1 METNNEKKL
10 GKTKSKKPLIIVL
23 IILLVLLGGAVWY
36 FQFGDGYLMTIPHRP
51 GYTKIAD
58 NIYVNKDYAGDR
70 NEVLALVE
78 EAKARDTAFFG
89 ELQGFDDWTLVVY
102 DDPKLTPK
110 LGDKTTHTVIFPV
123 KKECTGILQE
133 YLNVDIVAHEMT
145 HAELHSHF
153 RSTTTQKK
161 MPTWFDEGVATQNDY
176 REQYSAENWAEQTD
190 NGKNA
195 TPLEDMDTPKEFYA
209 GEAEDRR
216 FRYLCAKHEVAKWLE
231 THTVQE
237 LLALADK
244 VDAGEDFYTLYR
256 Q

>member
-1 METNNEKKL
+1 
-10 GKTKSKKPLIIVL
+10 
-23 IILLVLLGGAVWY
+23 
-36 FQFGDGYLMTIPHRP
+36 MTIPLRP

-70 NEVLALVE
+70 NEIIAIVN

-89 ELQGFDDWTLVVY
+89 ELKGLDNWTLIVH
-102 DDPKLTPK
+102 DDPKLISK
-110 LGDKTTHTVIFPV
+110 VGDKTTQTLFFP
-123 KKECTGILQE
+123 KKEYTGILQE

-153 RSTTTQKK
+153 RSATTQKR

-216 FRYLCAKHEVAKWLE
+216 FRYLCAKHEIAKWLE

-244 VDAGEDFYTLYR
+244 VDAGEDFYTLYA

>member
-1 METNNEKKL
+1 MKTETKP
-10 GKTKSKKPLIIVL
+10 KSKKPLVILLIVIIVL
-23 IILLVLLGGAVWY
+23 LGAGIWY
-36 FQFGDGYLMTIPHRP
+36 FQFGDGYLLTIPLRP
-51 GYTKIAD
+51 GYTKIMD
-58 NIYVNKDYAGDR
+58 NVYVNKDYAGDR
-70 NEVLALVE
+70 DEIIALVN

-89 ELQGFDDWTLVVY
+89 ELQGLDNWILIVH
-102 DDPKLTPK
+102 DDPKLISK
-110 LGDKTTHTVIFPV
+110 VGDKTTHTLFFP
-123 KKECTGILQE
+123 KKEYIGISQE

-153 RSTTTQKK
+153 RSTTTQRR

-216 FRYLCAKHEVAKWLE
+216 FRYLCAKHEVATWLE

>member
-1 METNNEKKL
+1 MAANGENHP
-10 GKTKSKKPLIIVL
+10 GKTKSKKPLVIVL

-36 FQFGDGYLMTIPHRP
+36 FQFGDGYLMTIPIRP
-51 GYTKIAD
+51 GYTKIMD
-58 NIYVNKDYAGDR
+58 NVYVNKDYAGDR
-70 NEVLALVE
+70 NEIIALVN
-78 EAKARDTAFFG
+78 EAKVRDTAFFG
-89 ELQGFDDWTLVVY
+89 EMKGLDNWLLIVH
-102 DDPKLTPK
+102 DDPDLVRKVGEKDT
-110 LGDKTTHTVIFPV
+110 KTLLFP
-123 KKECTGILQE
+123 KKEYTGILRE

-153 RSTTTQKK
+153 HSANSQRK
-161 MPTWFDEGVATQNDY
+161 MPTWFDEGIATQNDY
-176 REQYSAENWAEQTD
+176 REQYSAENWAKQTD

-195 TPLEDMDTPKEFYA
+195 TPLEDMDTGKEFYA

-216 FRYLCAKHEVAKWLE
+216 FRYMCAKHEVAAWIE
-231 THTVQE
+231 AHSVQE